1 MHAWPFGDFAL
12 PMVKNDVYSIFKYR
26 RQVIEKILSSKSH

>member
-1 MHAWPFGDFAL
+1 
-12 PMVKNDVYSIFKYR
+12 MVKNDVYSIFKYR